1 MSRISGEGLAE
12 TPRLAIVASDA
23 SLEARAAWLAAAIAA
38 AWPESPAPRIDC
50 TNLGDTDPAE
60 SEPETAFAGWIVL
73 GDPED
78 RADAGS
84 IDLAAQLADAEA
96 AGIPVIRLH
105 APGRT
110 PRRLDLRSP
119 PETIAAVL
127 AALLETSTNL
137 RRSLRRE
144 RVARESVR
152 RHDHELAE
160 AAALQREFLPKRL
173 PRHERFECSV
183 LWRPAWHVSGDIY
196 DVVQVDEHHIGVF
209 LADAVGHGLPAA
221 ILAMGLARRL
231 EVHDR
236 ERRPLAP
243 SEVLRRLNAAL
254 VELRTDLVWFA
265 TAVYALYDL
274 RTGEVRLASA
284 GHPSA
289 ILLRRDGEAM
299 AIEASGG
306 LLGIFEEERY
316 LEHAFTLDAGDRLVL
331 HSDGIEPLFQAELDS
346 EGASLGEGAE
356 SYLARF
362 AECAAGR
369 EAPALFEDLVAR
381 LERPDLAP
389 IATDDVTVI
398 SLGYGPIAA
407 PNAAAIEG
415 EGFRLAA

>member
-1 MSRISGEGLAE
+1 MSRTSGEGHADA
-12 TPRLAIVASDA
+12 PRLAIVAADA
-23 SLEARAAWLAAAIAA
+23 TLEARAAWLAAAIAA
-38 AWPESPAPRIDC
+38 AWPDSNPPRIECLAAGFPDHAP
-50 TNLGDTDPAE
+50 DTQA
-60 SEPETAFAGWIVL
+60 TAFSGWVAL

-78 RADAGS
+78 RADPRS
-84 IDLAAQLADAEA
+84 IDLAARLADAEA
-96 AGIPVIRLH
+96 AGVPVIRLRQ
-105 APGRT
+105 PGRT
-110 PRRLDLRSP
+110 PRRLDLKSS

-127 AALLETSTNL
+127 GALLETTANL

-331 HSDGIEPLFQAELDS
+331 HSDGIEPLFQTERDAEV
-346 EGASLGEGAE
+346 ASLGDGAE
-356 SYLARF
+356 HYLARF

-369 EAPALFEDLVAR
+369 EAPELFADLVSR

-407 PNAAAIEG
+407 PNAAAIEDG
-415 EGFRLAA
+415 GFRMAA

>member
-1 MSRISGEGLAE
+1 VSRTSGEGHADA
-12 TPRLAIVASDA
+12 PRLAIVAADA
-23 SLEARAAWLAAAIAA
+23 TLEARAAWLAAAIAA
-38 AWPESPAPRIDC
+38 AWPDSNPPRIECLAAGFPDHAP
-50 TNLGDTDPAE
+50 DTQA
-60 SEPETAFAGWIVL
+60 TAFSGWVVL

-78 RADAGS
+78 RADPRS

-110 PRRLDLRSP
+110 PRRLDLKSS

-127 AALLETSTNL
+127 GALLETTANL

-331 HSDGIEPLFQAELDS
+331 HSDGIEPLFQTERDAEV
-346 EGASLGEGAE
+346 ASLGDGAE
-356 SYLARF
+356 HYLARF
-362 AECAAGR
+362 AECVAGR
-369 EAPALFEDLVAR
+369 EAPELFADLVSR

-398 SLGYGPIAA
+398 SLGYGPVAA
-407 PNAAAIEG
+407 TNEAAIEG
-415 EGFRLAA
+415 GGFRLAA

>member
-1 MSRISGEGLAE
+1 VSRILGEGDAE
-12 TPRLAIVASDA
+12 SPRLAIVATDA
-23 SLEARAAWLAAAIAA
+23 SLETRAAWLAAAIVA
-38 AWPESPAPRIDC
+38 AWPEATLPHIECGDGEFPDAGDKPAPD
-50 TNLGDTDPAE
+50 
-60 SEPETAFAGWIVL
+60 FAGWIVL

-78 RADAGS
+78 RGDADS
-84 IDLAAQLADAEA
+84 IDLAARLADAEA
-96 AGIPVIRLH
+96 SGVPVIRLLP
-105 APGRT
+105 PGRT
-110 PRRLDLRSP
+110 RRRLDLRSS

-144 RVARESVR
+144 RVARESIR

-196 DVVQVDEHHIGVF
+196 DVVQVDEDHIGIF

-231 EVHDR
+231 EVRDDSQ
-236 ERRPLAP
+236 RPLAP

-265 TAVYALYDL
+265 TAIYALHDL

-289 ILLRRDGEAM
+289 VLLRRDGEAT

-316 LEHAFTLDAGDRLVL
+316 LEHVFRLEEGDRLLL
-331 HSDGIEPLFQAELDS
+331 HSDGIEPLFQAECDA
-346 EGASLGEGAE
+346 EGTALGDEGD

-362 AECAAGR
+362 AECASGR
-369 EAPALFEDLVAR
+369 EATELFEELVAR
-381 LERPDLAP
+381 IERPDLAP
-389 IATDDVTVI
+389 IASDDVTVI
-398 SLGYGPIAA
+398 SVGYGPVAM
-407 PNAAAIEG
+407 PNAAIEG

>member
-1 MSRISGEGLAE
+1 MSRISGEGLADA
-12 TPRLAIVASDA
+12 PRLAIVASDA

-38 AWPESPAPRIDC
+38 AWPESDPPRIHC
-50 TNLGDTDPAE
+50 LAASVTDRPEEAE
-60 SEPETAFAGWIVL
+60 TTAFAGWIVL

-78 RADAGS
+78 RGDDRS
-84 IDLAAQLADAEA
+84 VDLAAQLAEADA
-96 AGIPVIRLH
+96 AGIPVIRLR

-110 PRRLDLRSP
+110 PRRLDLKSS

-127 AALLETSTNL
+127 AALLETSASL
-137 RRSLRRE
+137 RRSMRRE

-173 PRHERFECSV
+173 PRHDRFECSV

-196 DVVQVDEHHIGVF
+196 DVVQVDGDHVGVF

-231 EVHDR
+231 EVHDAD
-236 ERRPLAP
+236 RRPLAP

-265 TAVYALYDL
+265 TAIYALYDL

-289 ILLRRDGEAM
+289 ILLRGDGEAM

-331 HSDGIEPLFQAELDS
+331 HSDGIEPLFQAECDA
-346 EGASLGEGAE
+346 EGASLGENE
-356 SYLARF
+356 CSYLARF

-369 EAPALFEDLVAR
+369 EAPELFEELVER

-398 SLGYGPIAA
+398 SIGYGTVASTNEAA
-407 PNAAAIEG
+407 VEG

>member
-1 MSRISGEGLAE
+1 MSRVLGERDVDA
-12 TPRLAIVASDA
+12 PRLAIVAADA
-23 SLEARAAWLAAAIAA
+23 SLETRAAWLAAAIAA
-38 AWPESPAPRIDC
+38 AWPDPTRPRVECGTGEFPDDADG
-50 TNLGDTDPAE
+50 T
-60 SEPETAFAGWIVL
+60 PEAFSGWVVL

-78 RADAGS
+78 RGDARS
-84 IDLAAQLADAEA
+84 LDLVARLADAEA
-96 AGIPVIRLH
+96 SGVPVVRLRP
-105 APGRT
+105 PGRT
-110 PRRLDLRSP
+110 RRRLDLRSS

-127 AALLETSTNL
+127 AALVETSSNL

-144 RVARESVR
+144 RVARESIR

-196 DVVQVDEHHIGVF
+196 DVVQIDEDHVGIF

-231 EVHDR
+231 EVRDDR
-236 ERRPLAP
+236 QRPLSP

-254 VELRTDLVWFA
+254 VELRTDLIWFA

-284 GHPSA
+284 GHPA
-289 ILLRRDGEAM
+289 AVLLRRDGEAT

-316 LEHAFTLDAGDRLVL
+316 LEHAFRIESGDRLVL
-331 HSDGIEPLFQAELDS
+331 HSDGIEPLFQAECDA
-346 EGASLGEGAE
+346 EAATLGEGE
-356 SYLARF
+356 SSYLARF
-362 AECAAGR
+362 AECASGR
-369 EAPALFEDLVAR
+369 DATAFFEDLVAR
-381 LERPDLAP
+381 IERPDLAP

-398 SLGYGPIAA
+398 NVGYGPVAMPNVAA
-407 PNAAAIEG
+407 SEG

>member
-1 MSRISGEGLAE
+1 MSRISGEGDADA
-12 TPRLAIVASDA
+12 PRLAIVATDA
-23 SLEARAAWLAAAIAA
+23 LLEARAAWLAAAIAA
-38 AWPESPAPRIDC
+38 AWPDPTPPQIDC
-50 TNLGDTDPAE
+50 TDLEFPDPGNEA
-60 SEPETAFAGWIVL
+60 SKAYSGWIVL

-78 RADAGS
+78 RGDARAL
-84 IDLAAQLADAEA
+84 DLAARLADAES
-96 AGIPVIRLH
+96 AGVPVIRLLP
-105 APGRT
+105 PGRT
-110 PRRLDLRSP
+110 RRRLDLRSS
-119 PETIAAVL
+119 PETIAAVF

-144 RVARESVR
+144 RVARESIR

-196 DVVQVDEHHIGVF
+196 DVVQVDEDHVGIF

-231 EVHDR
+231 EVRDA
-236 ERRPLAP
+236 EQRPLAP

-265 TAVYALYDL
+265 TAIYALYDL
-274 RTGEVRLASA
+274 RTGEVRVASA
-284 GHPSA
+284 GHPA
-289 ILLRRDGEAM
+289 AVLLRRDGEAT

-316 LEHAFTLDAGDRLVL
+316 LEHAFRLDEGDRLIL
-331 HSDGIEPLFQAELDS
+331 HSDGVEPLFQAECDA
-346 EGASLGEGAE
+346 EAATLGEGE
-356 SYLARF
+356 SSYLARF

-369 EAPALFEDLVAR
+369 EATELFEDLVAR
-381 LERPDLAP
+381 IERPDLAP

-398 SLGYGPIAA
+398 SFGFGSVATR
-407 PNAAAIEG
+407 NVAAIERD
-415 EGFRLAA
+415 GFRMAA